1 MSCIFIRVRDGRR
14 YLIETTKGHQ
24 KLRAYLGTHR
34 SLPAAINAL
43 AEQLATQQALAAT
56 MDKRARDAA
65 RKYRA
70 IWKPSDDDADMP
82 GRGSACYV
90 PSGPR
95 AALLDYWDS
104 RHDADQARK
113 RAAKLKGRLL
123 KLKQVAEDLERAGA
137 GAG

>member
-1 MSCIFIRVRDGRR
+1 MSPIFIRVRDGRR
-14 YLIETTKGHQ
+14 YLIETIMGRQ
-24 KLRAYLGTHR
+24 MILAYLGDYRT
-34 SLPAAINAL
+34 LPEAITGL
-43 AEQLATQQALAAT
+43 AEQLAIQQALAAT
-56 MDKRARDAA
+56 MDRRARDAA
-65 RKYRA
+65 RNYRA
-70 IWKPSDDDADMP
+70 IWKASDDDMP

-95 AALLDYWDS
+95 AALLDFWDS

-123 KLKQVAEDLERAGA
+123 KLKQVAEDLERAGV